1 MYESETDFGKGHTA
15 RLSAPVKFVGTASQG
30 NLDGR
35 DVIFVSKKIDGNSYK
50 MLIADTRSRKVTQ
63 VFQHSVSSDDKTLT
77 FSWWKTGEDKPF
89 LKMVYD
95 KE

>member
-1 MYESETDFGKGHTA
+1 
-15 RLSAPVKFVGTASQG
+15 
-30 NLDGR
+30 
-35 DVIFVSKKIDGNSYK
+35 
-50 MLIADTRSRKVTQ
+50 MLIADTRIRKVTQ
-63 VFQHSVSSDDKTLT
+63 VFQYSVSSDDKTLT